1 MSPHLDIP
9 FYCRNGFA
17 VIRELFSTE
26 EVRDI
31 ENHVTEYLD
40 RTGPAEALGDLL
52 YEDNAERSL
61 RCAFRLHEHSEYFAV
76 LMREPRIIELLQQIF
91 DGADVVADGTMLI
104 NKAPFASY
112 EFPYH
117 QDNAYQFWSPPEAIG
132 VTLALDESSQES
144 GAITCLSGS
153 HTMGV
158 FPHQPSGVLGAS
170 RGLVDPPAA
179 DEYAE
184 EVLTLNP
191 GDISLH
197 HVNTIHRTGPNRTP
211 HQRRNL
217 GFSYHSSLA
226 SPDKIAL
233 AQYEHDLK
241 EFLQSETKPE
251 GPKAKGNIP

>member
-1 MSPHLDIP
+1 MSPHLDFP
-9 FYCRNGFA
+9 FYRRNGFA

-26 EVRDI
+26 EVKDI

-40 RTGPAEALGDLL
+40 RTGPVATLGDFL

-61 RCAFRLHEHSEYFAV
+61 RCAFRLHEHSEYFAA
-76 LMREPRIIELLQQIF
+76 LMQEPRIIELLQQIF

-117 QDNAYQFWSPPEAIG
+117 QDNAYQFWGPPEAIG
-132 VTLALDESSQES
+132 VTLALDESSKES

-158 FPHQPSGVLGAS
+158 FPHQPSGVFGAS
-170 RGLVDPPAA
+170 RGLVNTPTA
-179 DEYAE
+179 DEYTE

-197 HVNTIHRTGPNRTP
+197 HVNTIHRTGPNQTP
-211 HQRRNL
+211 NQRRNL
-217 GFSYHSSLA
+217 GFSYHSSFSA
-226 SPDKIAL
+226 PDKIAV
-233 AQYEHDLK
+233 AQYEHEVK
-241 EFLQSETKPE
+241 EFLQSETKPK
-251 GPKAKGNIP
+251 GSKAKS